1 MRQNVS
7 FLPELKG
14 LIYFNIPKSEM
25 QFLTN
30 CKMFQCLPT
39 ACLLMGSPHIQETK
53 TQVSIGLKTNYS
65 KIHLT
70 MHVNSLWT
78 FGFWKKIQVHIL
90 QSPPPMS
97 FKPNLKWIVSKD
109 ELTLSVCTVQPFCLD
124 YEEYWQFS
132 KCLRYFWSGSFNEL
146 SSVHERVHI
155 IMFSGVI
162 GTTCL
167 SFCLVEFH

>member
-1 MRQNVS
+1 
-7 FLPELKG
+7 
-14 LIYFNIPKSEM
+14 M

-78 FGFWKKIQVHIL
+78 FGF
-90 QSPPPMS
+90 
-97 FKPNLKWIVSKD
+97 
-109 ELTLSVCTVQPFCLD
+109 
-124 YEEYWQFS
+124 
-132 KCLRYFWSGSFNEL
+132 
-146 SSVHERVHI
+146 
-155 IMFSGVI
+155 
-162 GTTCL
+162 
-167 SFCLVEFH
+167 